1 MINVANAFDESVHAT
16 CRASCYDASVSTPP
30 IVKTAARPRTR
41 GDVMDTAR
49 LGVRIVAGIID
60 IVIVGAVFYAIAAM
74 SGQTTAEGFNLTGV
88 PFFISIVV
96 GIGYYLV
103 MEAMYGATLG
113 KMALRLRVVRV
124 DGGPISWGESAI
136 RNILRIVDGLFLYL
150 VAVILIA
157 TSQKR
162 QRLGDRAADTI
173 VVRQA

>member
-1 MINVANAFDESVHAT
+1 
-16 CRASCYDASVSTPP
+16 
-30 IVKTAARPRTR
+30 
-41 GDVMDTAR
+41 MDTAR

-60 IVIVGAVFYAIAAM
+60 LVIVGAVFYVIAAM

-124 DGGPISWGESAI
+124 DGGAISWGESAI
-136 RNILRIVDGLFLYL
+136 RNILRIVDGLFIYL

-173 VVRQA
+173 VVRQG